1 MLDKI
6 IEMLKLTDHYGISE
20 EIEIA
25 KGKYKLSDNL
35 KEIYK
40 QEQRN
45 LKYKKHNKRTKTD
58 NNSLFKHKC

>member
-6 IEMLKLTDHYGISE
+6 IEMLKLTDHYGVSE

-25 KGKYKLSDNL
+25 KGKYKLSNNL
-35 KEIYK
+35 KEVYK

-45 LKYKKHNKRTKTD
+45 LKFKKL
-58 NNSLFKHKC
+58 NNGRKKND

>member
-40 QEQRN
+40 QEKRN
-45 LKYKKHNKRTKTD
+45 LKFKKLNNGNKKSNR
-58 NNSLFKHKC
+58 S